1 MADRLDEIKATVP
14 VTYSGDE
21 RNEVD
26 WLISELEQARQRI
39 AELERGLRESN
50 EALRVA
56 AEEYE
61 VATVPKMP
69 ARSDMTDDQR
79 HTAHE
84 WIDEWRD
91 AAIRGMKEP
100 SDG

>member
-1 MADRLDEIKATVP
+1 
-14 VTYSGDE
+14 
-21 RNEVD
+21 
-26 WLISELEQARQRI
+26 
-39 AELERGLRESN
+39 
-50 EALRVA
+50 
-56 AEEYE
+56 
-61 VATVPKMP
+61 
-69 ARSDMTDDQR
+69 MTDDQR